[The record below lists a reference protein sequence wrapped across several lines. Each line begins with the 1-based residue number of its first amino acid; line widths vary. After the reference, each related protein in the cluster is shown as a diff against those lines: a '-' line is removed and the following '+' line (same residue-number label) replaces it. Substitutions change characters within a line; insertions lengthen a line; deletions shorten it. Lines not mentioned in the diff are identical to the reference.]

1 LNNHIWRI
9 VRIAM
14 LARLPVRPA
23 STPTRS
29 GSPAQS
35 GLALEAEVLLVA
47 IRDDRPPVASRRWRT
62 ADRVLRLVSVG
73 ILVVVAAVAVGAASH
88 PHPVDLSL
96 SSPQLGE
103 LAVLALLALAGTLG
117 LSLGANLFPVWGANE
132 TRFLAIEKGR
142 RMPGIVK
149 AILALV
155 PFMVIAFVLAAS
167 GRLAG
172 DAAPSPMPIGGQFP
186 AGDSTGASSNS
197 SFLLVSAVVVG
208 VAFFLVAAFLFRKP
222 RVTAQIPAEEGH
234 LAIAI
239 LDEGLGVLLA
249 ERDPRRAV
257 VAAYVAMER
266 AMARH
271 GWARRPHEA
280 PTEYLA
286 HVLGVA
292 PSRAGDLDELV
303 GLYEFARF
311 SEHTVTDGMRESAVA
326 VVRRLRMDLQ
336 EPV

>member
-1 LNNHIWRI
+1 MI
-9 VRIAM
+9 
-14 LARLPVRPA
+14 
-23 STPTRS
+23 
-29 GSPAQS
+29 
-35 GLALEAEVLLVA
+35 
-47 IRDDRPPVASRRWRT
+47 IRDGRPRGPSRRGHAT
-62 ADRVLRLVSVG
+62 ARVLRLVSVAF
-73 ILVVVAAVAVGAASH
+73 LVVVAAIAVGAASR
-88 PHPVDLSL
+88 PHSVDLSL

-117 LSLGANLFPVWGANE
+117 LSLGANLFPVFGVDE
-132 TRFLAIEKGR
+132 TRFMAIEKGR
-142 RMPGIVK
+142 RMPRIVR
-149 AILALV
+149 AFLTIV
-155 PFMVIAFVLAAS
+155 PFMVICFVLAAS
-167 GRLAG
+167 GRFGGGA
-172 DAAPSPMPIGGQFP
+172 AAPTVLPLGGQIP
-186 AGDSTGASSNS
+186 AGDSTSASGNS
-197 SFLLVSAVVVG
+197 SFLLISAVVVG
-208 VAFFLVAAFLFRKP
+208 LAFFLVAAFLFHKP
-222 RVTAQIPAEEGH
+222 HTTEEAPAEPGRP
-234 LAIAI
+234 AIEI

-257 VAAYVAMER
+257 ISAYVAMER